1 MRKLLSRSLFLAVL
15 TAALLTVTAFAAEP
29 NDGLVCADALR
40 LRSEP
45 STDSSTITYLSSGD
59 VVEVLAQEGDWY
71 LVSYEDYTGYVYA
84 AYIATRSIH
93 SMDTNSMDESMAGKT
108 GVITGS
114 DVNFREGPST
124 DDAVLSRLN
133 SGDEV
138 RIVSISGG
146 WCRVD
151 VGGLEGYVNSDY
163 VSVDGL
169 PLVHPKGIIIGDCV
183 NVRNV
188 PSTDGGI
195 LTKVYA
201 GSTVDLL
208 SMEGE
213 WYAVSINGTR
223 GYIRSDYIR
232 LYTPGTASGVGA
244 EAAAAAYDYLG
255 VRYSYGGASPKG
267 FDCSGFTMYIYG
279 LFGYSLPHS
288 ATSQWKNTGTYVERS
303 DLQPGDLVLFCDPSR
318 SNGKACSHVG
328 IYVGDGNF
336 IHASSSSTGD
346 MKISSLSE
354 TYYNNYYVGA
364 KRVA

>member
-1 MRKLLSRSLFLAVL
+1 MRTLLSKSAFLAVL
-15 TAALLTVTAFAAEP
+15 TAVFLTVTAFAAEP
-29 NDGLVCADALR
+29 NEGQVNVDALR
-40 LRSEP
+40 LRAEP
-45 STDSSTITYLSSGD
+45 STSAATITYLSSGD
-59 VVEVLAQEGDWY
+59 YVQILCEVGEWY
-71 LVSYEDYTGYVYA
+71 QVIYDDYTGYVFA
-84 AYIATRSIH
+84 AYVSNYSSQIVTA
-93 SMDTNSMDESMAGKT
+93 ESQEESLAGKI
-108 GVITGS
+108 GVLTAN
-114 DVNFREGPST
+114 DVNFRSGPST
-124 DDAVLSRLN
+124 GDPALYTLST
-133 SGDEV
+133 GV
-138 RIVSISGG
+138 QVTIISISGG
-146 WCRVD
+146 WCKVD
-151 VGGLEGYVNSDY
+151 NGGQIGYINADY
-163 VSVDGL
+163 LSVDGL
-169 PLVHPKGIIIGDCV
+169 PLVNPKGIVTGDCV

-195 LTKVYA
+195 LAKVYA

-208 SMEGE
+208 ALEND
-213 WYAVSINGTR
+213 WYIVSVNGTR

-232 LYTPGTASGVGA
+232 IYTPGTASGVGA

-328 IYVGDGNF
+328 IYVGDGQF
-336 IHASSSSTGD
+336 IHASSSSTGYV
-346 MKISSLSE
+346 KVSSLSE
-354 TYYNNYYVGA
+354 AYYNNYYVGS